1 MEPRL
6 NSTED
11 AQQPSHSIQIS
22 HWCTAFELTCWT
34 FSIVHIET
42 QSISETGLAPF

>member
-6 NSTED
+6 NSTGD
-11 AQQPSHSIQIS
+11 TQQLCHSIRIS
-22 HWCTAFELTCWT
+22 RWCTTFELISRT

-42 QSISETGLAPF
+42 QSISGTGLAPF